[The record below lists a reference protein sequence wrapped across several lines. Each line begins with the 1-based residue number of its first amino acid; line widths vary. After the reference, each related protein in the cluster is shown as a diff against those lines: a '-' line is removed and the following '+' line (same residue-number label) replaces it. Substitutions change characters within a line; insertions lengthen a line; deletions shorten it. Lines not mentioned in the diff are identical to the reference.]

1 MKTKTYLTAI
11 LFSALTFISTA
22 QTEKLP
28 LSVTVTVVNPT
39 CAGFNNG
46 QVILDISG
54 GYMPYT
60 FNGIQISGSQ
70 VTMGS
75 LSQGTY
81 SFLVED
87 ISLASNSGNVTLT
100 EPTAAQVSAIIGNA
114 SYQSNNGYVDVT
126 VVCELPVTYAW
137 STLEPIQIPATDED
151 QFNLIAGIYDLTI
164 TDSNGC
170 ETPKRFTVGEN
181 SFFTTNP
188 EVLSE

>member
-1 MKTKTYLTAI
+1 
-11 LFSALTFISTA
+11 
-22 QTEKLP
+22 

-81 SFLVED
+81 NFLVED

-151 QFNLIAGIYDLTI
+151 QLNLIAGIYDLTI

-181 SFFTTNP
+181 SFFTTSP